1 MVMVGSIG
9 NDGGAEL
16 VGNMKEE
23 EEEEEEEEE
32 GEDAISVNP
41 EFADDDASESRQSY
55 WIKEMLDVI

>member
-16 VGNMKEE
+16 VGNMK
-23 EEEEEEEEE
+23 EEEEEE